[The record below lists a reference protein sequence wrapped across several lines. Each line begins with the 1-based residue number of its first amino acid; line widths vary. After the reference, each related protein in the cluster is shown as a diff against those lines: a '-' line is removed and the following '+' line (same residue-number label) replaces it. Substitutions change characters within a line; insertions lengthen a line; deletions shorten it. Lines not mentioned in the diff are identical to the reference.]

1 MLAPGR
7 LPREDPEGKSA
18 MAEDAAE
25 QEETGV
31 LVDDEDRVI
40 GTALRSEIRARNLPH
55 RGVAI
60 LVRNPAGEIY
70 VHRRTTTKD
79 VFPDMYDMVVGGMV
93 IAGESYEETA
103 RRELAEELGV
113 EGVRPDFLFRH
124 RYRGKKNNAWI
135 SLYLVVWPGP
145 IRHQESEISWGEY
158 MTGDEIVAKLA
169 EWQFAPDHLELFD
182 RYRRWRNDRSSTQLP

>member
-1 MLAPGR
+1 
-7 LPREDPEGKSA
+7 
-18 MAEDAAE
+18 MAEEAAE
-25 QEETGV
+25 RPEIGV

-40 GTALRSEIRARNLPH
+40 GTALRSDIRARNLPH

-79 VFPDMYDMVVGGMV
+79 VFPDMYDTVVGGMV
-93 IAGESYEETA
+93 TAGESYEETA

-113 EGVRPDFLFRH
+113 EGVSVEFLFRH
-124 RYRGKKNNAWI
+124 RYRGEKNNAWI
-135 SLYLVVWPGP
+135 SLYQVVWPGP

-158 MTGDEIVAKLA
+158 MTEDEIVARLA
-169 EWQFAPDHLELFD
+169 EWPFAPDHLELFE
-182 RYRRWRNDRSSTQLP
+182 RYRRWRSGRSPTHLP

>member
-1 MLAPGR
+1 
-7 LPREDPEGKSA
+7 
-18 MAEDAAE
+18 MADEAAGQGE
-25 QEETGV
+25 SGV
-31 LVDDEDRVI
+31 LVDDEDQVI
-40 GTALRSEIRARNLPH
+40 GTALRGDIRARNLAH

-60 LVRNPAGEIY
+60 LVRNPAEEIY

-79 VFPDMYDMVVGGMV
+79 VFPGMYDMVVGGMV
-93 IAGESYEETA
+93 TAGESYEDTA

-113 EGVRPDFLFRH
+113 QGVDPEFLFKH
-124 RYRGKKNNAWI
+124 RYRGEKNNAWI
-135 SLYLVVWPGP
+135 SIYQVTWPGP

-158 MTGDEIVAKLA
+158 MSEDVIVAKMG

>member
-1 MLAPGR
+1 
-7 LPREDPEGKSA
+7 
-18 MAEDAAE
+18 MAEEAAQ

-60 LVRNPAGEIY
+60 LVQNPAGEIY

-93 IAGESYEETA
+93 TAGESYEEAA

-113 EGVRPDFLFRH
+113 EGVRLDFLFRH

-135 SLYLVVWPGP
+135 SLYRVVWPGA

-158 MTGDEIVAKLA
+158 MTEDEIFFRLV

-182 RYRRWRNDRSSTQLP
+182 RYRCWRNDRSSTQLP